1 MKLHI
6 FNPEHEMALAADTVR
21 VSLPH
26 AIQEFKTNLGFLPA
40 LWAEDG
46 DFVLVDD
53 VPFAVK
59 ALSQCRVPHAE
70 VLFITPEEVR
80 SLRFTSYIP

>member
-1 MKLHI
+1 
-6 FNPEHEMALAADTVR
+6 MALAADTAYVA
-21 VSLPH
+21 LPH

-59 ALSQCRVPHAE
+59 ALSQ
-70 VLFITPEEVR
+70 
-80 SLRFTSYIP
+80 